1 VDPADIDPSAAAPVA
16 EPPAAAPD
24 RAPMQHSGDRLRLLT
39 GAAVLSV
46 LLSYLA
52 MALVAALAGLTAGAG
67 PAIRA
72 LLVAAIPLWLAAH
85 QVPLVV
91 AGAPLGVLPLV
102 PTAAV
107 LALAAV
113 LATRATRRLGG
124 RLREDASA
132 VVATLAG
139 AHASVAVLATAL
151 PQSPVQAAPW
161 AALLG
166 GGVVAATGAGLGAL
180 RCTGLP
186 AWWYAAPGWARG
198 GIAAARVGAAA
209 LATEGAL
216 MLLAALLVAVGEVS
230 ARFQSTAPGLGAGF
244 GIALLS
250 LCYLPNALIASV
262 SWLAG
267 PGLSIGAAAASPLF
281 TAPGPLPPVPLMAA
295 MPALAPPGWTV
306 VVFLLPVLA
315 GVLVGRQC
323 RRADPEPVRRLCAVA
338 VAAVTIAVG
347 FGLLAAIVSGRLAA
361 GPFDPVDLPA
371 LALAGSLL
379 GWIAVPAV
387 AVALLPERAGRSR
400 LPGLRRSA
408 RRAGAGASA
417 AGASAAGVSVAAG
430 ERRLDE
436 PGGGDAEYGD
446 GYDGSDDGYD
456 ESGSE
461 EREYDETGYDE
472 AEHEPDYEADYD
484 EADYDDADYDEAGD
498 DEAGDD
504 EAGDDKAGHD
514 EAGHEADYNERA
526 HADERGYE
534 DQELTE
540 RDDTELAGYD
550 DTELAERDDTE
561 LAERDDTELAE
572 RDDRQLEN
580 ADTGELDHIRR
591 REPTHAGRDQQD
603 GSETGYDKSE
613 FVEPDFFD
621 DDLDAELDSYLDTG
635 EADLREAGTGGFGTG
650 PRVAESAVT
659 GPDQGGSGR
668 TGPAGHDLED
678 TDADVDRDAPA
689 RTRASA
695 GWRTPR
701 ADGRAAGRWWRR
713 RR

>member
-1 VDPADIDPSAAAPVA
+1 MDPADIDPSAAAPVA

-24 RAPMQHSGDRLRLLT
+24 RAPMQNSGDRLRLLT
-39 GAAVLSV
+39 GAAMLSV

-417 AGASAAGVSVAAG
+417 AGAAAAGVSVAAG
-430 ERRLDE
+430 GRRLDE

-446 GYDGSDDGYD
+446 GYDGS
-456 ESGSE
+456 GSE
-461 EREYDETGYDE
+461 EREYGETGYG
-472 AEHEPDYEADYD
+472 EADYD
-484 EADYDDADYDEAGD
+484 EADYDEADYDEAGD
-498 DEAGDD
+498 DEAGD
-504 EAGDDKAGHD
+504 
-514 EAGHEADYNERA
+514 EADYDERA
-526 HADERGYE
+526 HADERGFE

-540 RDDTELAGYD
+540 RDG
-550 DTELAERDDTE
+550 
-561 LAERDDTELAE
+561 
-572 RDDRQLEN
+572 
-580 ADTGELDHIRR
+580 
-591 REPTHAGRDQQD
+591 
-603 GSETGYDKSE
+603 
-613 FVEPDFFD
+613 
-621 DDLDAELDSYLDTG
+621 AEL
-635 EADLREAGTGGFGTG
+635 
-650 PRVAESAVT
+650 
-659 GPDQGGSGR
+659 
-668 TGPAGHDLED
+668 
-678 TDADVDRDAPA
+678 
-689 RTRASA
+689 
-695 GWRTPR
+695 
-701 ADGRAAGRWWRR
+701 
-713 RR
+713 

>member
-1 VDPADIDPSAAAPVA
+1 MPVDPADIDPSAAAPVA

-24 RAPMQHSGDRLRLLT
+24 RAPMQNSGDRLRLLT

-107 LALAAV
+107 LVLAAV

-166 GGVVAATGAGLGAL
+166 GGVVAAAGAGLGAL

-186 AWWYAAPGWARG
+186 AWWFAAPGWARG

-209 LATEGAL
+209 LATGGAL

-230 ARFQSTAPGLGAGF
+230 ARFQSAAPGPGAGL

-295 MPALAPPGWTV
+295 MPALTPPGWTV

-323 RRADPEPVRRLCAVA
+323 RQADPEPVRRLWAVA

-387 AVALLPERAGRSR
+387 AVALLPERARRSR

-417 AGASAAGVSVAAG
+417 AAAAGGGSVAAG
-430 ERRLDE
+430 ERTLDE
-436 PGGGDAEYGD
+436 PRGGDAEYGD
-446 GYDGSDDGYD
+446 YDDGDD
-456 ESGSE
+456 ETG
-461 EREYDETGYDE
+461 YDETGYDE
-472 AEHEPDYEADYD
+472 TEYDEADYD
-484 EADYDDADYDEAGD
+484 EADYDEADEAGD

-504 EAGDDKAGHD
+504 EAGND
-514 EAGHEADYNERA
+514 EAGNDEAGDEADYDERA
-526 HADERGYE
+526 
-534 DQELTE
+534 
-540 RDDTELAGYD
+540 DDPEYDDPEYD
-550 DTELAERDDTE
+550 DTELAEPDDH
-561 LAERDDTELAE
+561 R
-572 RDDRQLEN
+572 LEN
-580 ADTGELDHIRR
+580 TDAGELDHIREG
-591 REPTHAGRDQQD
+591 EPTHAGRVQHDR
-603 GSETGYDKSE
+603 SETGYDKSE
-613 FVEPDFFD
+613 FAELDFFD

-635 EADLREAGTGGFGTG
+635 EADLGEAGTGGFSAG
-650 PRVAESAVT
+650 PMGAESAVT

-668 TGPAGHDLED
+668 TKRAGHDLEDLED

-689 RTRASA
+689 GTPASA
-695 GWRTPR
+695 RRRTPR
-701 ADGRAAGRWWRR
+701 ADGRAASRWWRR

>member
-24 RAPMQHSGDRLRLLT
+24 RAPMQNSGDRLRLLT

-72 LLVAAIPLWLAAH
+72 LFVAAIPLWLAAH

-408 RRAGAGASA
+408 RRAGAGAST
-417 AGASAAGVSVAAG
+417 AGAAAAGVSVAAG

-446 GYDGSDDGYD
+446 GYDGYD
-456 ESGSE
+456 EAGSE

-472 AEHEPDYEADYD
+472 AEDEPDYD
-484 EADYDDADYDEAGD
+484 EADYDDADYVEAGD
-498 DEAGDD
+498 DEAGD
-504 EAGDDKAGHD
+504 
-514 EAGHEADYNERA
+514 EADYDERA
-526 HADERGYE
+526 HADERGYKDQELAERDDTELAGYE

-540 RDDTELAGYD
+540 RDGAELAGYD
-550 DTELAERDDTE
+550 DTELAERD
-561 LAERDDTELAE
+561 ASELAE

-580 ADTGELDHIRR
+580 ADAGELDHIRR

-650 PRVAESAVT
+650 PTVAESAVT

-689 RTRASA
+689 GTRASA
-695 GWRTPR
+695 GRRTPR

>member
-1 VDPADIDPSAAAPVA
+1 VDPADIDLSAAAPVA

-24 RAPMQHSGDRLRLLT
+24 RAPMQNSGDRLRLLT

-107 LALAAV
+107 LVLAAV

-166 GGVVAATGAGLGAL
+166 GGVVAAAGAGLGAL

-186 AWWYAAPGWARG
+186 AWWLAAPGWARG

-209 LATEGAL
+209 LATGGAL

-230 ARFQSTAPGLGAGF
+230 ARFQSAAPGPGAGL

-295 MPALAPPGWTV
+295 MPALTPPGWTV

-323 RRADPEPVRRLCAVA
+323 RQADPEPVRRLCAVA

-387 AVALLPERAGRSR
+387 AVALLPERSRRSR

-417 AGASAAGVSVAAG
+417 AAAAGGGSVAAG
-430 ERRLDE
+430 ERTLDE
-436 PGGGDAEYGD
+436 PGGGDAEYDDYDDGD
-446 GYDGSDDGYD
+446 DETGSDERGHD
-456 ESGSE
+456 ET
-461 EREYDETGYDE
+461 EYDETEYDETEYDE
-472 AEHEPDYEADYD
+472 AEDGADYDEADEAGDGEAGDGEAGDDEAGDEAGDGEAGDEADYD
-484 EADYDDADYDEAGD
+484 EADYD
-498 DEAGDD
+498 
-504 EAGDDKAGHD
+504 
-514 EAGHEADYNERA
+514 ERA
-526 HADERGYE
+526 
-534 DQELTE
+534 
-540 RDDTELAGYD
+540 DDPEYGDPEYD
-550 DTELAERDDTE
+550 DPELAEPDDH
-561 LAERDDTELAE
+561 
-572 RDDRQLEN
+572 QLEN
-580 ADTGELDHIRR
+580 ADAGELDHIREG
-591 REPTHAGRDQQD
+591 EPTHPGRAQPDR
-603 GSETGYDKSE
+603 SETGYDKSE
-613 FVEPDFFD
+613 FAEVDFFD

-635 EADLREAGTGGFGTG
+635 EADLGEAGTGGFSAG
-650 PRVAESAVT
+650 PMSAESAVT

-668 TGPAGHDLED
+668 TERARHDLEDLED

-689 RTRASA
+689 GTPASA
-695 GWRTPR
+695 GRRTPR
-701 ADGRAAGRWWRR
+701 ADGRAASRWWRR